1 MTHPNSLC
9 YLIFPSGLE
18 SKASVLKA
26 LRSLVRDGTRRGV
39 LPEKTPREHL
49 GSLRRN
55 QPPAARDGSLRRRPQ
70 RYTEAQKASHAHSD
84 EGSVS
89 SGSHPGDTR
98 SEPQL
103 PSRPADLP
111 SLESNTLGK
120 RARLC
125 SLTSALEAQLQRL
138 NFTEEVVPGTGSQQG
153 DTLRQECPQPHRAQR
168 RAPDEP
174 QCVDFN
180 SIMGRDFSVQ
190 SLASVVNEDC
200 FYDTIMGIQKAA
212 IPTL

>member
-1 MTHPNSLC
+1 MHC
-9 YLIFPSGLE
+9 VIWYFSGLE

-39 LPEKTPREHL
+39 LPERTPREHL

-55 QPPAARDGSLRRRPQ
+55 QPPAARAGSLRRRPQ

-103 PSRPADLP
+103 PSRPTDLP

-138 NFTEEVVPGTGSQQG
+138 NFTEEAVQGTGSQQG
-153 DTLRQECPQPHRAQR
+153 NTLRQEAHHAQR
-168 RAPDEP
+168 RSPDEP

-180 SIMGRDFSVQ
+180 SMMGRDFSVQ